1 MLTSDPPHCPSLT
14 WCRPLTCRFLPP
26 PHQDCVG
33 SYTLIPYV
41 VTATGRVLCGDAGLL
56 RGLADG
62 LVQAGVGTEALLT
75 PLVGRLARLLEST
88 PTDSW

>member
-1 MLTSDPPHCPSLT
+1 M
-14 WCRPLTCRFLPP
+14 
-26 PHQDCVG
+26 
-33 SYTLIPYV
+33 
-41 VTATGRVLCGDAGLL
+41 VTATGRVLCGDVGLL

-75 PLVGRLARLLEST
+75 PLVGWLARLLEAT